1 MLRTRMR
8 LVGFIMLA
16 AVLSAAVAEA
26 QTAPTPAT
34 PAATETPATPA
45 TPTAQAPPAAPE
57 TESRPAYPYTGYV
70 NADPVNI
77 RSGPGLYY
85 YPLAAVGKNAAV
97 VVEGETEGWL
107 AVRPPE
113 GVYGLLKRS
122 DVTMGTDGTTATV
135 SASGARVYASSP
147 SAKRCWSVM
156 NTLQPGDTVKVLGP
170 AEGDLVRI
178 APPEGARVYVSAQYV
193 TAGAT
198 PSAGT
203 AAKPIEPAKV
213 DPLVE
218 EYKKA
223 DAALGEE
230 LAKAVPE
237 RNYEPSLAAF
247 KAIAEKADRAFLK
260 RAALERIAY
269 LEALQE
275 QQKDYTKMAEL
286 GERLDER
293 LAELQA
299 QRATAQAEAERERR
313 TAKAPFLA
321 TGVVAPMESLEGLD
335 YPIKY
340 KLVDDK
346 GHPVVVLKSTTY
358 NLADYVGKAVGVRGM
373 QTYLK
378 DWRIYLVTVDDLE
391 VLE

>member
-1 MLRTRMR
+1 MLHTRMR
-8 LVGFIMLA
+8 LIGFMMLA
-16 AVLSAAVAEA
+16 AVLPAAVAAA
-26 QTAPTPAT
+26 QTAPT
-34 PAATETPATPA
+34 
-45 TPTAQAPPAAPE
+45 PAAPE
-57 TESRPAYPYTGYV
+57 TESRPAYPYTGYL
-70 NADPVNI
+70 NADLVNI

-85 YPLAAVGKNAAV
+85 YPLAVVGKNTAV
-97 VVEGETEGWL
+97 IVEGESDGWL
-107 AVRPPE
+107 ALRPIE

-122 DVTMGTDGTTATV
+122 DVTMGADGTTATV

-147 SAKRCWSVM
+147 SAKRHWCVM
-156 NTLQPGDTVKVLGP
+156 STLEPGDTLKVLGP
-170 AEGDLVRI
+170 AEGDLVRV
-178 APPEGARVYVSAQYV
+178 APPEGARVYISDPYV
-193 TAGAT
+193 AALATTPAGET
-198 PSAGT
+198 KPVEPSKA
-203 AAKPIEPAKV
+203 

-223 DAALGEE
+223 DAALDEE
-230 LAKAVPE
+230 LAKPVPD
-237 RNYEPSLAAF
+237 RDYEPSLAAF
-247 KAIAEKADRAFLK
+247 KAIAEKADRAFMK
-260 RAALERIAY
+260 RAATDRIAH
-269 LEALQE
+269 LEALQD
-275 QQKDYTKMAEL
+275 QQKDYTRMVEL

-293 LAELQA
+293 LAEFQA
-299 QRATAQAEAERERR
+299 QRAAAQAGAERERR

-321 TGVVAPMESLEGLD
+321 TGVVAPMESLEGID

-340 KLVDDK
+340 KLVNEK

>member
-8 LVGFIMLA
+8 LVGLMLLA
-16 AVLSAAVAEA
+16 AVLPAAVAAA
-26 QTAPTPAT
+26 QTASNTAPPAAPAATETPVTPPAAT
-34 PAATETPATPA
+34 PAATEPANR
-45 TPTAQAPPAAPE
+45 PT
-57 TESRPAYPYTGYV
+57 YPYTGYV
-70 NADPVNI
+70 NTDLVNL

-97 VVEGETEGWL
+97 VVEGETDGWL

-113 GVYGLLKRS
+113 GVYGLVKRS

-147 SAKRCWSVM
+147 SAKRHWSVM
-156 NTLQPGDTVKVLGP
+156 STLQQGDTAKVLGP

-178 APPEGARVYVSAQYV
+178 APPEGARVYVSAPYV

-198 PSAGT
+198 ASAGT
-203 AAKPIEPAKV
+203 AAKSIEPAKA

-218 EYKKA
+218 DYKKA

-247 KAIAEKADRAFLK
+247 KTIAEKAERAFLK
-260 RAALERIAY
+260 QAASERVAY

-275 QQKDYTKMAEL
+275 QQKDYTKLVQL
-286 GERLDER
+286 GEHLDER
-293 LAELQA
+293 LAEIQA
-299 QRATAQAEAERERR
+299 QRATTQAEAEREKRS
-313 TAKAPFLA
+313 AKAPFLA
-321 TGVVAPMESLEGLD
+321 TGVVAPMESLEGLN

-346 GHPVVVLKSTTY
+346 GHPIVVLKSTTY